1 MASNDSKMSNSARN
15 GKKNRRQMAVFGGSG
30 NFAAVFSQFLNKHH
44 KSNCHTKAHCCNS
57 FFGWVPALVLMVSK
71 SGTSPPLLSLNLLP
85 LNGFGRINTQRC
97 FLKKVMFQSIMHKKC
112 TNFRMTRDVAPR
124 LGYMKPALL
133 HSSFFPALQGAQTKM
148 SASDPNT
155 SIFLTD
161 TPKQIKVMNY
171 KKS

>member
-1 MASNDSKMSNSARN
+1 MMYSLLRN
-15 GKKNRRQMAVFGGSG
+15 CDKTAAKPPKTAICRRFFLPFLAELDIFES
-30 NFAAVFSQFLNKHH
+30 FEPYYFFSQKNYFNIFAIDTCNI
-44 KSNCHTKAHCCNS
+44 SNIS
-57 FFGWVPALVLMVSK
+57 
-71 SGTSPPLLSLNLLP
+71 
-85 LNGFGRINTQRC
+85 
-97 FLKKVMFQSIMHKKC
+97 KVMFESIMHKKC